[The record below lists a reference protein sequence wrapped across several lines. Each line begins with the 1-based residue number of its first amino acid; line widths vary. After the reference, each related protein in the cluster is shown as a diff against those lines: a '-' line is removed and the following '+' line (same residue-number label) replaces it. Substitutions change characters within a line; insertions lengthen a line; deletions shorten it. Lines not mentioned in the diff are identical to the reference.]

1 MRPLNFKETLQ
12 NDVKAV
18 FLNPAEFGE
27 PHVVNGRK
35 MRSWTIWST
44 SSGRSA

>member
-1 MRPLNFKETLQ
+1 MRALSFKDTLK

-35 MRSWTIWST
+35 MLAVLEI
-44 SSGRSA
+44 GRAHV

>member
-1 MRPLNFKETLQ
+1 MRARTFKEALQ

-27 PHVVNGRK
+27 LHIVNGRK
-35 MRSWTIWST
+35 MLAVLDDMGSFP
-44 SSGRSA
+44 